1 MRDDIYRGAAAPE
14 CLAAYADRMVTGP
27 TSLVFAAFGFVLLC
41 FVGDLLLCAMAPWL
55 ITAAPDVAIATLF
68 LQVVLGVVML
78 LRVGVSN
85 V

>member
-14 CLAAYADRMVTGP
+14 CLAAYAV
-27 TSLVFAAFGFVLLC
+27 
-41 FVGDLLLCAMAPWL
+41 
-55 ITAAPDVAIATLF
+55 
-68 LQVVLGVVML
+68 QVILGIVIV